1 MCLNNQSHLEEFR
14 SCFLKFCLLLLH
26 KLNYLNTE
34 NIFFAV
40 LLVTGGWSHDGVNT
54 NSLTSVEVILPSE
67 RRCTL
72 PSLPMSRT
80 SHTQSGLTACGGWA
94 ELLQWETT
102 LHSCVTF
109 IAGVWKRSHTLSKSR
124 LYHVAWQSPAGI
136 LLMGGPEQTSELL
149 SATTSTTSL
158 GFDMPKTL

>member
-1 MCLNNQSHLEEFR
+1 MKERNEGL
-14 SCFLKFCLLLLH
+14 
-26 KLNYLNTE
+26 
-34 NIFFAV
+34 I
-40 LLVTGGWSHDGVNT
+40 
-54 NSLTSVEVILPSE
+54 SVEVILPSG
-67 RRCTL
+67 RSCSL
-72 PSLPMSRT
+72 PSLPAPRADHS
-80 SHTQSGLTACGGWA
+80 QSGLTACGGWA

-136 LLMGGPEQTSELL
+136 LLMGGTEQTSELV

-158 GFDMPKTL
+158 GFDMPDKIL

>member
-1 MCLNNQSHLEEFR
+1 MFKSHLEEFR

-40 LLVTGGWSHDGVNT
+40 LLVTGGSNEEAEPQ
-54 NSLTSVEVILPSE
+54 SSVEVILPSE

-72 PSLPMSRT
+72 PSLPMARL
-80 SHTQSGLTACGGWA
+80 SHTQSGLTACGGFG

-109 IAGVWKRSHTLSKSR
+109 AAGVWKRSHTLAKKR
-124 LYHVAWQSPAGI
+124 EFHFAWQSPSGI